1 MKRGK
6 HGQTLLHDRIYPGS
20 ATCTM
25 SILSIYLG
33 EAGVAHF
40 AWE

>member
-6 HGQTLLHDRIYPGS
+6 HGQTLLHDGTYPGS

-25 SILSIYLG
+25 SILFIHHG
-33 EAGVAHF
+33 KAGVAHF
-40 AWE
+40 PWE

>member
-6 HGQTLLHDRIYPGS
+6 HGQALLHDETYPGS

-25 SILSIYLG
+25 SILFIHLG